1 MRKAKTGY
9 FYYLVLLVLIVFT
22 VASGINNY
30 NSGVYA
36 DAHGLNGGSV
46 GWFAPNGVL
55 VFIVAALA
63 TLALGVYLFS
73 YKSK

>member
-1 MRKAKTGY
+1 MRNARVGY
-9 FYYLVLLVLIVFT
+9 FYYLILLVLIGFT

-46 GWFAPNGVL
+46 GWFAPYGVP

-73 YKSK
+73 HKSK